1 LCYFI
6 YIFVIIENFNLEL
19 EIVYKNFSCFLKN
32 LEFDLQELRINQSLE
47 FSELE
52 FNHWIEKDLELVWLF
67 IMNKSSLSVLIESLK
82 VFLNNIVELS
92 DYNILFKRNF

>member
-1 LCYFI
+1 MCYFI

-19 EIVYKNFSCFLKN
+19 EIVYKNFSCFLNN

-47 FSELE
+47 FSGLE